1 MGKHTRKRLRK
12 DRPAHERAIPLGT
25 AIPSDDEVNKDDEER
40 RLESLLFGKPSVA
53 RRERT
58 TMCEEED
65 SESENDVEVNAAE
78 LEGLLDSDLF
88 FVDDGAAS
96 KFQHAKDDVFDVNSP
111 VSEEPSHASKNVND
125 SDDAQSEAS
134 NDADKPGAEALPTT
148 PALPASRP
156 PNPKLKSRKAPAWTD
171 PDDASLE
178 VSLASSAR
186 LRKLRDAPEED
197 AINGRE
203 YERRL
208 RRQFVKMNPTPE
220 WATAAARR
228 KRRRTDGSADG
239 DDDVGGLDLDT
250 LVTSSG
256 GILGHRRR
264 TRLDPGVLAIER
276 LRDANQA
283 AQAEGEVNAIQ
294 FHPSPQVSMLLIA
307 SSDRR
312 IRLFN
317 IDGHTNPRLQTLH
330 IPALPVTNAQFH
342 PSGSSIL
349 LTGHCPFY
357 YTYDLQSGATTRSP
371 RGLWGTTFTNG
382 NNNAD
387 LSMETCAFNSG
398 GDVLAVAGRR
408 GYVHLVDWRTGGG
421 QAVGSVKANT
431 GVRALWWLPNGRELM
446 TLGEDAEAYLWDI
459 GTRRCVHRWKDDGG
473 FGSRVLV
480 GDHSGNY
487 VAIGSKSGIVNV
499 YDSETSTSW
508 RKSDR
513 PKPLKAIGNLT
524 TSISVARFNQD
535 SQLLAIASKAQ
546 KDQLR
551 LIHMPSLTA
560 FSNWPTSSTPLGHV
574 TSVDFSSGSEYVA
587 IGNTRGRVLLYH
599 LKDYDAHGG

>member
-1 MGKHTRKRLRK
+1 M
-12 DRPAHERAIPLGT
+12 
-25 AIPSDDEVNKDDEER
+25 DDDIEKDDEER
-40 RLESLLFGKPSVA
+40 KLESLLFGKPSVA
-53 RRERT
+53 RRERAT
-58 TMCEEED
+58 VCEGD
-65 SESENDVEVNAAE
+65 VSESDNDVEMNAAE

-88 FVDDGAAS
+88 FVDDGAS
-96 KFQHAKDDVFDVNSP
+96 KFPHSKDDDVLDISAEKP
-111 VSEEPSHASKNVND
+111 ETSD
-125 SDDAQSEAS
+125 DGDDDDAQSEAP
-134 NDADKPGAEALPTT
+134 NDSDKPEAEPVPTS
-148 PALPASRP
+148 PAPTASGP
-156 PNPKLKSRKAPAWTD
+156 TKPKSRKAPAWTD

-178 VSLASSAR
+178 VSLASYTR

-220 WATAAARR
+220 WATSTARR
-228 KRRRTDGSADG
+228 KRRRADSDAGG
-239 DDDVGGLDLDT
+239 DDVRGVDLDT

-264 TRLDPGVLAIER
+264 TRLDPGVLSIER

-294 FHPSPQVSMLLIA
+294 FHPSPQVSMLLTA

-349 LTGHCPFY
+349 LTGHRPFY

-371 RGLWGTTFTNG
+371 RGLWGTTFANG

-459 GTRRCVHRWKDDGG
+459 GTRRCLHRWKDDGG

-480 GDHSGNY
+480 GDRSGNY

-508 RKSDR
+508 RKSER

-524 TSISVARFNQD
+524 TSISVARFNPD

>member
-12 DRPAHERAIPLGT
+12 DRSAHERAIPLG
-25 AIPSDDEVNKDDEER
+25 AAVQLDDEVKDDEER
-40 RLESLLFGKPSVA
+40 KLESLLFGKPFVS

-58 TMCEEED
+58 TVCEED
-65 SESENDVEVNAAE
+65 VSESDNDIEVNAAE
-78 LEGLLDSDLF
+78 LEGLSLLFLKLF
-88 FVDDGAAS
+88 FVDDGAS
-96 KFQHAKDDVFDVNSP
+96 KFPHSKDDDILDANTP
-111 VSEEPSHASKNVND
+111 ASEEHTNTSD
-125 SDDAQSEAS
+125 DGDDDDDDAQSAAS
-134 NDADKPGAEALPTT
+134 NDAERFEAAVIPTS
-148 PALPASRP
+148 PASPAPRT
-156 PNPKLKSRKAPAWTD
+156 PNPKSRKATAWTD

-228 KRRRTDGSADG
+228 KRRRTDSG
-239 DDDVGGLDLDT
+239 DDVGGLDLDT

-256 GILGHRRR
+256 GILGHERR

-283 AQAEGEVNAIQ
+283 AQAEGEVNALQ
-294 FHPSPQVSMLLIA
+294 FHPSPQVSMLLVA

-349 LTGHCPFY
+349 LTGHRPFY

-387 LSMETCAFNSG
+387 HSMETCAFNPG

-446 TLGEDAEAYLWDI
+446 TLGEDAETYLWDI
-459 GTRRCVHRWKDDGG
+459 GTRRCVHRWRDDGG

-480 GDHSGNY
+480 GDRSGNY

-513 PKPLKAIGNLT
+513 PKPLKAIGNLMT
-524 TSISVARFNQD
+524 PISVARFNPD

-574 TSVDFSSGSEYVA
+574 TSLDFSSGSEYVA

-599 LKDYDAHGG
+599 LKHYDAHGG

>member
-1 MGKHTRKRLRK
+1 
-12 DRPAHERAIPLGT
+12 
-25 AIPSDDEVNKDDEER
+25 
-40 RLESLLFGKPSVA
+40 
-53 RRERT
+53 
-58 TMCEEED
+58 
-65 SESENDVEVNAAE
+65 
-78 LEGLLDSDLF
+78 
-88 FVDDGAAS
+88 
-96 KFQHAKDDVFDVNSP
+96 
-111 VSEEPSHASKNVND
+111 
-125 SDDAQSEAS
+125 
-134 NDADKPGAEALPTT
+134 
-148 PALPASRP
+148 
-156 PNPKLKSRKAPAWTD
+156 
-171 PDDASLE
+171 
-178 VSLASSAR
+178 
-186 LRKLRDAPEED
+186 
-197 AINGRE
+197 
-203 YERRL
+203 
-208 RRQFVKMNPTPE
+208 
-220 WATAAARR
+220 
-228 KRRRTDGSADG
+228 
-239 DDDVGGLDLDT
+239 
-250 LVTSSG
+250 
-256 GILGHRRR
+256 
-264 TRLDPGVLAIER
+264 
-276 LRDANQA
+276 
-283 AQAEGEVNAIQ
+283 
-294 FHPSPQVSMLLIA
+294 MLLIA

-349 LTGHCPFY
+349 LTGHRPFY

-371 RGLWGTTFTNG
+371 RGLWGTTFANG
-382 NNNAD
+382 NDNAD
-387 LSMETCAFNSG
+387 LSMETCAFNTG
-398 GDVLAVAGRR
+398 GDILAVAGRR

-431 GVRALWWLPNGRELM
+431 SVRALWWLPNGRELL

-473 FGSRVLV
+473 FGSRILV
-480 GDHSGNY
+480 GDCSGNY

-499 YDSETSTSW
+499 YGSETSTSW

-535 SQLLAIASKAQ
+535 SQLLVIAGKAQ

-574 TSVDFSSGSEYVA
+574 TSVDFSPGSEYVA